1 LMRAVV
7 LAGCIAATIIAP
19 ANASEDEPIPPSAPV
34 FDMEIALATGA
45 TDHLRA
51 QSSSKTLIAY
61 PSIAAYHRTRGALA
75 KSDQWA
81 RQCIENPSVKAQP
94 SSEALYH
101 CLGILAG
108 NQLWQGN
115 ISAWADT
122 MIKVRRLGGNNPVF
136 GNSALFL
143 EAGISEAPFES
154 FLGRPTLKVSK
165 RPDGVVEVPV
175 RYLRGWPI
183 VSAKLTG
190 GKGSKRDINIEFL
203 IDTGATRSILSHNFA
218 KSINLDVTPGFS
230 KERRE
235 GQVRSTAL
243 VEPVNLTI
251 GGIEIKDISFSD
263 NDGIDINILG
273 LDVIR
278 QLGPVLLSDKV
289 VRILGNA
296 WKYTGCTTGLRVT
309 SDPWGRYWN
318 LRSPMKVDGIERLV
332 MADTGM
338 SGLLEVRGSRE
349 AQPAGAAWSNASVNT
364 MFGRVDRRIRKQ
376 AVRLDGSG
384 MNTNFEANVVEPVER
399 PLEPESWILGG
410 EALRTHN
417 LLIAPNWGL
426 MCWQKRDSE

>member
-1 LMRAVV
+1 
-7 LAGCIAATIIAP
+7 
-19 ANASEDEPIPPSAPV
+19 
-34 FDMEIALATGA
+34 
-45 TDHLRA
+45 
-51 QSSSKTLIAY
+51 
-61 PSIAAYHRTRGALA
+61 
-75 KSDQWA
+75 
-81 RQCIENPSVKAQP
+81 
-94 SSEALYH
+94 
-101 CLGILAG
+101 
-108 NQLWQGN
+108 
-115 ISAWADT
+115 
-122 MIKVRRLGGNNPVF
+122 
-136 GNSALFL
+136 
-143 EAGISEAPFES
+143 
-154 FLGRPTLKVSK
+154 LGRPTLKVSK